1 MLYYRY
7 SKGKL
12 KTKTKKKGFD
22 TMFSVTA
29 ETTTRYKVSTIY
41 ELQERARQA
50 KQEYEWA
57 RDRIMGEIR
66 KFLDDHPG
74 KGYTAKELSEMS
86 GLPPRVIARESYH
99 YRLHSRPR
107 IQYVKFVELLPDGES
122 VNYNHQMVQR
132 IKCNEYYR

>member
-1 MLYYRY
+1 
-7 SKGKL
+7 
-12 KTKTKKKGFD
+12 
-22 TMFSVTA
+22 MFSVTA

-41 ELQERARQA
+41 ELQKRATQA

-57 RDRIMGEIR
+57 RDRIMGEIC

-86 GLPPRVIARESYH
+86 GLPPRVIARESYI
-99 YRLHSRPR
+99 YSLHSRPR

-122 VNYNHQMVQR
+122 VNYNHQMIQR
-132 IKCNEYYR
+132 IKRNEYYR